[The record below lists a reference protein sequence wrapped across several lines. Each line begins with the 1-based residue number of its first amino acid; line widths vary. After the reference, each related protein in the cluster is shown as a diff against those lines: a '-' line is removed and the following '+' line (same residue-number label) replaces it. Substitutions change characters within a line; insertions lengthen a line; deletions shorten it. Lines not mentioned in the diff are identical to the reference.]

1 MGALVLAAA
10 AVARGLVPRFALI
23 GGAREIGS
31 LAGSAMAPKE
41 AENVKQLRLKT
52 GSVTR
57 CARSLAPQR
66 QRLPA
71 ASQLDDRRLDG
82 CLRHLRRQARR
93 RRRHPSSS
101 RTPSS

>member
-71 ASQLDDRRLDG
+71 EPLPARL
-82 CLRHLRRQARR
+82 RSRSPSAAARLQVHQGSEHER
-93 RRRHPSSS
+93 A
-101 RTPSS
+101 